1 MDSMKGIK
9 TARRATL
16 SVSIGGHDAASYVDP
31 HLLDFS
37 FTDNAGGKADEVQIT
52 LHDREG
58 KWNGAWRPQKGTA
71 VFASIT
77 VHDWEGEGH
86 TATLPCGTF
95 KVDEIEFSGPPD
107 KVKLKAVT
115 SALTSGLRDE
125 DKTRAWENFSLGG
138 LAGQLAT
145 ENGLEL
151 MYDGPEHSFA
161 RQDQRKESDLAFL
174 QRLSSERGMNCKVHD
189 GKLVMFD
196 AAGADAKAAAL
207 TIPKAGSM
215 YSPSSYSF
223 KESSSK
229 TGYKKAQ
236 VAYTDPTTGTTHKA
250 EVRVSD
256 AAATDGAAQRSES
269 ERPAESGAK
278 RNTADE
284 KTLQLDQ
291 RVESMGDAI
300 RLGKSE
306 LRNANKNK
314 NKASLEFMGNPAVVA
329 GVVLALTGFGQFDG
343 RWFVEK
349 AEHKIGSG
357 YTTSVE
363 IRKTLDY

>member
-1 MDSMKGIK
+1 MDAVNGIK

-16 SVSIGGHDAASYVDP
+16 SVFIGGHDAANYVDP

-52 LHDREG
+52 LHDRDG
-58 KWNGAWRPQKGTA
+58 KWNGEWRPQKGTA

-138 LAGQLAT
+138 LAGQIAT
-145 ENGLEL
+145 ENGLDL

-161 RQDQRKESDLAFL
+161 RQDQREESDLAFL

-207 TIPKAGSM
+207 TISKTGSM

-229 TGYKKAQ
+229 TGYKNAK
-236 VAYTDPTTGTTHKA
+236 VAYTDPTTGTTHTAQVQAADA
-250 EVRVSD
+250 E
-256 AAATDGAAQRSES
+256 
-269 ERPAESGAK
+269 
-278 RNTADE
+278 ADE
-284 KTLQLDQ
+284 KTLQLNQ
-291 RVESMGDAI
+291 RVESAGDAM
-300 RLGKSE
+300 RMGKGE
-306 LRNANKNK
+306 LRNKNKEK

-357 YTTSVE
+357 YTTSIE